1 MKGMQHIVSTLAVLI
16 GTAHLHAQ
24 DIEFDPGNWQTS
36 SWDQQRRSI
45 LTMANME
52 HVDSVYTENLS
63 TREMELTVL
72 RYPLARHEYFL
83 ENEAYPQL
91 RRRIA
96 IKQEEVV
103 DTMYVELIDTGEM
116 QMVVQKYIRDIPFGT
131 YMEYHRN
138 GEVHLLGQL
147 AGYGADGK
155 LIRKG
160 EWSEWDEKGS
170 LVRSTTYP

>member
-1 MKGMQHIVSTLAVLI
+1 MKGMQHIVTALAVLI
-16 GTAHLHAQ
+16 GTAQLHAQ
-24 DIEFDPGNWQTS
+24 DIEFDPGNWPTS
-36 SWDQQRRSI
+36 SWDQQRRSM

-52 HVDSVYTENLS
+52 HVDSMYTENLS
-63 TREMELTVL
+63 TGEMELTVL

-83 ENEAYPQL
+83 ESDAYPQL

-103 DTMYVELIDTGEM
+103 DTMYVERIDTGEM
-116 QMVVQKYIRDIPFGT
+116 QMVVQKYIRDIPFGI

-138 GEVHLLGQL
+138 GKVQLLGQL
-147 AGYGADGK
+147 AGYGTDGK

-160 EWSEWDEKGS
+160 EWTEWDENEK
-170 LVRSTTYP
+170 LVKSVTYP